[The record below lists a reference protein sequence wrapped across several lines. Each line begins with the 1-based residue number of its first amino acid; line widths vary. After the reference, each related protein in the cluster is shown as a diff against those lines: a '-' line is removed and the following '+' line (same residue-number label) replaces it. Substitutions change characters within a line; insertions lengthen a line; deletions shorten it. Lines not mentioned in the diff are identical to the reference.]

1 MADFTTFKRGMSFYG
16 EVTWTPSEG
25 EPANLIGCTVT
36 SSVLDGNNRR
46 HELTVTNPSND
57 GIHYIAQLTDTSDWN
72 VGSAF
77 WDFKI
82 STGSGYNY
90 STTWQ
95 FAIIPQVT
103 L

>member
-1 MADFTTFKRGMSFYG
+1 MADFTTFKRGMTFYA
-16 EVTWTPSEG
+16 EVTWTPAEG

-36 SSVLDGNNRR
+36 STVLDGNNKR
-46 HELTVTNPSND
+46 HPLLVTNPSGD
-57 GIHYIAQLTDTSDWN
+57 GINYVAQLEDSSDWA

-82 STGSGYNY
+82 SASGYNY
-90 STTWQ
+90 STTWT
-95 FAIIPQVT
+95 FSVIPQVT